1 METNKETR
9 MIPPDEIFYAVLKD
23 GTVVSNFREVAESKE
38 RTDKIPLLLKELFNS
53 DLNLLKETK
62 SYPLPICAQAYELL
76 LLAFGLVWRRHKEK
90 LKTLLEE
97 VCVKIET
104 GYRKEDEADD
114 RHGDDDK

>member
-9 MIPPDEIFYAVLKD
+9 MIPSDEIFYAVLKNR
-23 GTVVSNFREVAESKE
+23 TVVSNFREVAESKE
-38 RTDKIPLLLKELFNS
+38 WTDKIPLLLKELFNA

-62 SYPLPICAQAYELL
+62 SYPLPICAQAYGLL
-76 LLAFGLVWRRHKEK
+76 LLAFDLVRLGHKEK